1 MFFDVDDAPYFAG
14 RERLV
19 ARLAKLVDARFLAVV
34 GASGSGK
41 SSVVRA
47 GLVAALRAGMLPGSE
62 RWGTVLTT
70 PTQPPPDLV
79 DAGVRTI
86 LVVDQF
92 EELFTTPSPTQR
104 DEYVDWLVGGCRN
117 DMTVVVVVRS
127 DYYAQAAAYPR
138 LADLLAANTV
148 LVGEMSPDELRQ
160 VVELPPLQPVSSQS
174 EGWQRPTM
182 TLRGSRAGCH

>member
-1 MFFDVDDAPYFAG
+1 
-14 RERLV
+14 
-19 ARLAKLVDARFLAVV
+19 
-34 GASGSGK
+34 
-41 SSVVRA
+41 
-47 GLVAALRAGMLPGSE
+47 MLPGSE

-104 DEYVDWLVGGCRN
+104 DEYVDWLVGAAASD

-148 LVGEMSPDELRQ
+148 LVGEMSPMSCGRWSSSPL
-160 VVELPPLQPVSSQS
+160 LQPVSSQS
-174 EGWQRPTM
+174 EGWQRPSPT
-182 TLRGSRAGCH
+182 TLRGSRAGCR